1 MKTLLRAAA
10 GLALVTALVGPA
22 AAHRQ
27 WLLPSATTLS
37 GDDVWVA
44 VDAAV
49 SNDLFYLEHQPLR
62 LTTMKAWA
70 PDGSEAKIENASTS
84 RYRSTF
90 DVHLT
95 QKGTWKIGSASDS
108 VMGSYVLNGKTERL
122 PRGTTAATLAQAIP
136 AGATDVKTAEASNR
150 NEIFVTVGEPTTTVF
165 KATGNGIELV
175 PVTHPNDL
183 VSGEAATFQFLLD
196 GKPAADLPVTV
207 IPGGIRYRDQLNQID
222 LKTGADGKVSVKWP
236 EPGMYWLNVTTGGSR
251 GEGGAEGGAAAQG
264 GPRPAPSGPPP
275 RRASYVTTF
284 EVMAPFRHASSSPA
298 RSRPPP
304 SPRATRAG
312 GSRTSTGERWAPAGR
327 SALSARRSARSPGCK
342 ARSMLSS
349 RK

>member
-1 MKTLLRAAA
+1 MKMLLRAAA
-10 GLALVTALVGPA
+10 GLALATALAAPA

-27 WLLPSATTLS
+27 WMMPSATTLS
-37 GDDVWVA
+37 GDDVWVT

-49 SNDLFYLEHQPLR
+49 SNDLFYFEHQPMR
-62 LTTMKAWA
+62 TTNMKAWA

-95 QKGTWKIGSASDS
+95 QKGTWKIASAVDS

-122 PRGTTAATLAQAIP
+122 PRDTTVATLAQAIP

-165 KATGNGIELV
+165 KPSGKGIELV

-183 VSGEAATFQFLLD
+183 IAGEAATFQFLLD

-236 EPGMYWLNVTTGGSR
+236 EPGMYWLNVTTGGGR
-251 GEGGAEGGAAAQG
+251 GEGGPEGGPGAGADGAA
-264 GPRPAPSGPPP
+264 RPAPSGPPP
-275 RRASYVTTF
+275 RRASYVTTL
-284 EVMAPFRHASSSPA
+284 EVLAP
-298 RSRPPP
+298 
-304 SPRATRAG
+304 
-312 GSRTSTGERWAPAGR
+312 
-327 SALSARRSARSPGCK
+327 
-342 ARSMLSS
+342 
-349 RK
+349 